1 MIFDTVQFGEKVKNL
16 RKLHAYSQKQVA
28 ECLGVSPTQISD
40 IEKGKSSPSFK
51 RAIMLASLFNT
62 SLDYL
67 AGISDK
73 IIVDK
78 QHKSEFNLLFE
89 TLTHDQQMK
98 VLGYIDCLKDK

>member
-1 MIFDTVQFGEKVKNL
+1 MFFDPVEFGEKINFF
-16 RKLHAYSQKQVA
+16 RKACGYSQKEVA
-28 ECLGVSPTQISD
+28 AHLGVSPTQISD

-73 IIVDK
+73 KFSGDSSTSDI
-78 QHKSEFNLLFE
+78 EYLFSS
-89 TLTHDQQMK
+89 LTHDQQMK
-98 VLGYIDCLKDK
+98 VLGYIDRLKDE